1 MCLLGGCT
9 WQLGGCTWQLGGCT
23 WPLGECTYLLG
34 GCMCLLGGCTWQ
46 LGECM
51 WEDIVHGLIKQ
62 IFTNARQ
69 PYVIFIS
76 LEGELCTEMQR

>member
-1 MCLLGGCT
+1 
-9 WQLGGCTWQLGGCT
+9 
-23 WPLGECTYLLG
+23 
-34 GCMCLLGGCTWQ
+34 MCLLGGCTWQ